1 MFCVRVFNYSMDY
14 SRLRWLEPVAER
26 KRIVANLMKLRAQLD
41 EEVPPKNAES
51 DLLLATWNLR
61 DFAKDNRKG
70 YGDRFPESHFYIAEV
85 LSRFDFVAVQ
95 EVNELDEWEKVTRIL
110 GPSWDWIATDVTE
123 GTGGNGERLTYLY
136 DKRKVWFQNVA
147 GEVVLPANLLI
158 TANVKPKAGDKE
170 KIETTVEAEDKD
182 GKTEE
187 KVGKQFRR
195 TPFAALFQS
204 SWFKFEICTVH
215 IYYGDERGQ
224 PLDERIA
231 EIGRIAEFFGRRAKK
246 DFEEKRSL
254 ILLGDF
260 NIVGRDHET
269 MKALLSSGFEVPEAL
284 RKAPPTNADKTMY
297 YDQIAFRA
305 RPGDLEYLETPGEGA
320 DARAGS
326 VDIFKNVYTEAQ
338 FDDFKDQVEKSD
350 NAHTDDSKKDL
361 LAYYRDWRTYQFSD
375 HAPLWVRLKVNDS
388 ENYLKRLADD
398 G

>member
-1 MFCVRVFNYSMDY
+1 MRY
-14 SRLRWLEPVAER
+14 LQPEKER
-26 KRIVANLMKLRAQLD
+26 KRVIRNLMALRAQLD

-70 YGDRFPESHFYIAEV
+70 FGERFPESHFYIAEV

-95 EVNELDEWEKVTRIL
+95 EINELDEWGKVMKIL

-136 DKRKVWFQNVA
+136 DKRKVWFQNIA
-147 GEVVLPANLLI
+147 GEIVLPANLLI
-158 TANVKPKAGDKE
+158 TANVEPKEGDKD
-170 KIETTVEAEDKD
+170 KIETTVEGEAGA

-187 KVGKQFRR
+187 TVGKQFRR

-204 SWFKFEICTVH
+204 AWFKFEICTVH
-215 IYYGDERGQ
+215 IYYGAESGKPLKERV
-224 PLDERIA
+224 EEIRRI
-231 EIGRIAEFFGRRAKK
+231 GEFFGRRAEK

-260 NIVGRDHET
+260 NIVGHDHET
-269 MKALLSSGFEVPEAL
+269 MEALLEPGFEVPEAL

-297 YDQIAFRA
+297 YDQIAFRT
-305 RPGDLEYLETPGEGA
+305 RPGDLEYLETLGEGA

-326 VDIFKNVYTEAQ
+326 VDIFKNVYTENQ
-338 FDDFKDQVEKSD
+338 FDEYEDQVEQSD
-350 NAHTDDSKKDL
+350 NAHTKTGKADP
-361 LAYYRDWRTYQFSD
+361 LAYYLDWRTYQFSD

-388 ENYLKRLADD
+388 ENYLKRLAGDD
-398 G
+398 

>member
-1 MFCVRVFNYSMDY
+1 MDY
-14 SRLRWLEPVAER
+14 SRLRWIQPEAER
-26 KRIVANLMKLRAQLD
+26 KRVVSNLMALRTQLD

-70 YGDRFPESHFYIAEV
+70 YGERFPESHFYIAEV

-95 EVNELDEWEKVTRIL
+95 EINELDEWEKVTKIL

-136 DKRKVWFQNVA
+136 DKRKVWFQNIA
-147 GEVVLPANLLI
+147 GEIVLPANLLI

-170 KIETTVEAEDKD
+170 KIEK
-182 GKTEE
+182 EE
-187 KVGKQFRR
+187 ESVGKQFRR

-204 SWFKFEICTVH
+204 AWFKFEICTVH
-215 IYYGDERGQ
+215 IYYGDERGEA
-224 PLDERIA
+224 LAERVDEIRKV
-231 EIGRIAEFFGRRAKK
+231 GEFFGKRAKK
-246 DFEEKRSL
+246 DLDEEKRSL

-260 NIVGRDHET
+260 NIVGHDHET
-269 MKALLSSGFEVPEAL
+269 MKALLASGFEVPEAL

-297 YDQIAFRA
+297 YDQIAFRT
-305 RPGDLEYLETPGEGA
+305 RPGDLEYLETSGEGA

-326 VDIFKNVYTEAQ
+326 VDIFKNVYTPDQ
-338 FDDFKDQVEKSD
+338 FDEFKDQVEQSD
-350 NAHTDDSKKDL
+350 NASTKTSKADPED
-361 LAYYRDWRTYQFSD
+361 YYLDWRTYQFSD

-388 ENYLKRLADD
+388 ENYLKRLAGDD
-398 G
+398 